1 MTHDQIDA
9 IARAGYE
16 EIPMRYQQQD
26 VLSVPPKRSSLRER
40 VRGTAVPQTP
50 QRILQPKGEAI
61 LEWVGVNDL
70 QVDDYQRKISSTQ
83 VRDIIRNFNSDTF
96 GVITVALRTN
106 GDLYVVDGQHR
117 VTAIRLM
124 QQEGENQEVLCVV
137 ISGWTPVQEAKFF
150 SESQRNR
157 KTITPGQA
165 HTADVY
171 ARDDVAV
178 TIERAVCEAGYR
190 MSIRRGDDGGGHIK
204 AVGALYRVAGTFG
217 PPVLARTLLVCASTW
232 GVDNAP
238 LEPTING
245 IALFLRMYPDVDFRR
260 LVARLRVDSE
270 GALIAKGK
278 SIGTSMGY
286 RLQEAIAQEIFNRYN
301 VKMSTHKLTDFPGHL
316 EGVRQY
322 VKRHGVAA
330 RKPGAQRW

>member
-1 MTHDQIDA
+1 MT
-9 IARAGYE
+9 
-16 EIPMRYQQQD
+16 YQQQHALP
-26 VLSVPPKRSSLRER
+26 VLTKRSTLRDR
-40 VRGTAVPQTP
+40 VRGTFVPLTK
-50 QRILQPKGEAI
+50 QRILQPSGEAI
-61 LEWVGVNDL
+61 LEWIGVNDL
-70 QVDDYQRKISSTQ
+70 QVDDYQRKISSQQ

-96 GVITVALRTN
+96 GIITVALREN

-124 QQEGENQEVLCVV
+124 QLEGDNQEVQCVV

-157 KTITPGQA
+157 KSITPGQA
-165 HTADVY
+165 HTAEVY
-171 ARDDVAV
+171 ARDEIAV

-190 MSIRRGDDGGGHIK
+190 LSVKTGDDGGGHIK
-204 AVGALYRVAGTFG
+204 AVGALYRVAGTYG
-217 PPVLARTLLVCASTW
+217 SSILAKTLLVCASTW

-245 IALFLRMYPDVDFRR
+245 IALFLRMYPDVDVRR
-260 LVARLRVDSE
+260 LVVRLRIESE
-270 GALIAKGK
+270 DALIAKGK
-278 SIGTSMGY
+278 SIGMSMGY
-286 RLQEAIAQEIFNRYN
+286 KLQEAIAQEIFNRYN